1 MHAIRNFFAGAAG
14 FPLELPHVEVLLGLE
29 IPKAQFKA
37 HKSLQ
42 IQSQGKWFSHK
53 RCGYNAATARHKGS
67 CNEHY
72 TPAKCEKNIHLY
84 CIYRIKYPNSELA
97 KWFIFLAFLNG
108 NILIFSVFSMQS
120 HLDIPLKQ
128 ANAHLTP
135 LHAGTRL
142 QFFSTSSVEII
153 LPCRNMKT
161 SITMEKKCVS
171 IACSPSQSNTS
182 FHLLLL
188 QWSCNSFFQNETTS
202 VAENET
208 DIAGRAVQVLRY
220 LSGRKD
226 FRAGGPAPNTYRGQH
241 VYTNTLTK

>member
-1 MHAIRNFFAGAAG
+1 MIYIFGIPEWEHFDFF
-14 FPLELPHVEVLLGLE
+14 
-29 IPKAQFKA
+29 
-37 HKSLQ
+37 SLQ
-42 IQSQGKWFSHK
+42 HAKSFRYSFETSK
-53 RCGYNAATARHKGS
+53 CALNAFACRDQTS
-67 CNEHY
+67 
-72 TPAKCEKNIHLY
+72 
-84 CIYRIKYPNSELA
+84 
-97 KWFIFLAFLNG
+97 IFL
-108 NILIFSVFSMQS
+108 
-120 HLDIPLKQ
+120 HL
-128 ANAHLTP
+128 
-135 LHAGTRL
+135 
-142 QFFSTSSVEII
+142 FSVEII
-153 LPCRNMKT
+153 LPCRNTKT

-226 FRAGGPAPNTYRGQH
+226 FRAGGPAPNTYWGQH